1 MSKPAASKSETSRL
15 YASYFTGFGVSVMLT
30 LAAFALTKVQF
41 DSEGTAYSGLVIIGL
56 LLGLAII
63 QLVIQLVFFFHLGRE
78 PKPKLNTVS
87 FLFYYIFVNPDIL
100 EYVRK
105 SYAMP
110 RASDVHVILTDM
122 VITFL
127 TTVLM
132 GILLSAVVSFFLKNK
147 SKKKK
152 K

>member
-87 FLFYYIFVNPDIL
+87 FLFML
-100 EYVRK
+100 
-105 SYAMP
+105 
-110 RASDVHVILTDM
+110 M
-122 VITFL
+122 V
-127 TTVLM
+127 V
-132 GILLSAVVSFFLKNK
+132 GIIGLGSLWIMYNLNYNMTGHEVESFIQQEENIYRN
-147 SKKKK
+147 
-152 K
+152 

>member
-41 DSEGTAYSGLVIIGL
+41 DSEGTAYSGLVIIVL

-87 FLFYYIFVNPDIL
+87 CLFML
-100 EYVRK
+100 
-105 SYAMP
+105 
-110 RASDVHVILTDM
+110 M
-122 VITFL
+122 V
-127 TTVLM
+127 V
-132 GILLSAVVSFFLKNK
+132 GIIGLGSLWIMYNLNYNMTEHEVESFIQQEENIYRN
-147 SKKKK
+147 
-152 K
+152 

>member
-1 MSKPAASKSETSRL
+1 MSKSAASKSETSRL

-87 FLFYYIFVNPDIL
+87 FLFML
-100 EYVRK
+100 
-105 SYAMP
+105 
-110 RASDVHVILTDM
+110 M
-122 VITFL
+122 V
-127 TTVLM
+127 V
-132 GILLSAVVSFFLKNK
+132 GIIGLGSLWIMYNLNYNMTEHEVESFIQQEENIYRN
-147 SKKKK
+147 
-152 K
+152 